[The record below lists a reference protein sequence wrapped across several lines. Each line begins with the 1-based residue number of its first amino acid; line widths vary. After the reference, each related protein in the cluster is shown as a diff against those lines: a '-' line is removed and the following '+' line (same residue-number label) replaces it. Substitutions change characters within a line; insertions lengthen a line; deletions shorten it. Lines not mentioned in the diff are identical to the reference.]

1 MSGRRFALSLYH
13 TKAKMAPS
21 TIMPPTAPP
30 AIAPALVDLGVG
42 AGVDGTGLG
51 EGTVLVV
58 VVVVLARVIALVGTE
73 ILKRLVS
80 NS

>member
-21 TIMPPTAPP
+21 TIMLPTAPP
-30 AIAPALVDLGVG
+30 AIAPALVDLVDLGVG
-42 AGVDGTGLG
+42 AGVDGTGLS

-73 ILKRLVS
+73 ILKG
-80 NS
+80 